1 MCQTVPEVVAA
12 AMTIE
17 VAADCVW
24 TGDPLSLTVA
34 VKL

>member
-1 MCQTVPEVVAA
+1 
-12 AMTIE
+12 MTIE